1 MRISDWSSD
10 VCSSDLCGRH
20 LPEARLEAREGRGFT
35 RLERPS
41 PRSLVEIMMR
51 QAAQNS
57 LLRFSNSAQLLTSF
71 GRFADRRLSA
81 EPCQIAH
88 FRADSR
94 WTGKPHMRTLGTL
107 GPPPTLGLSSIHP
120 YRGPRTE
127 TPRLGTA
134 VASSGHPR

>member
-10 VCSSDLCGRH
+10 VCSSDL
-20 LPEARLEAREGRGFT
+20 
-35 RLERPS
+35 
-41 PRSLVEIMMR
+41 RSLVEIMMR

-81 EPCQIAH
+81 EQCQIAD

-94 WTGKPHMRTLGTL
+94 WIGKPHLRTLGTIGAQPNL
-107 GPPPTLGLSSIHP
+107 GVSFIHSARRDRTSTPLNSSQ
-120 YRGPRTE
+120 
-127 TPRLGTA
+127 
-134 VASSGHPR
+134 

>member
-81 EPCQIAH
+81 EQCQIAD

-94 WTGKPHMRTLGTL
+94 WIGKPHLRTLGTI
-107 GPPPTLGLSSIHP
+107 GSSEERRVGKECVSKCRSRWSP
-120 YRGPRTE
+120 Y
-127 TPRLGTA
+127 
-134 VASSGHPR
+134 H

>member
-10 VCSSDLCGRH
+10 VCSSDLPRRRFTSRCGRH

-51 QAAQNS
+51 QAAHNS

-71 GRFADRRLSA
+71 CRFADRRLSA
-81 EPCQIAH
+81 EQCQL
-88 FRADSR
+88 ADVSANRR
-94 WTGKPHMRTLGTL
+94 WIGKPHMHDRK
-107 GPPPTLGLSSIHP
+107 
-120 YRGPRTE
+120 
-127 TPRLGTA
+127 A
-134 VASSGHPR
+134 VGWGK